1 VFDSIG
7 YCIQNRY
14 KDVGLAN
21 GVEYCYK
28 IQSKGAYSGTGFI
41 DPILN
46 FSQEVCSS
54 AIDTEP
60 PCPPRTMVNADCD
73 SLKNEISWDF
83 PAFDSCYSDVVLIRI
98 YYSTTSTGDMQVLS
112 EFPIGSQ
119 SSYVHILEN
128 SVAGCYAVAAIDS
141 FQNESILVRACVDN
155 CPVYELPNTFSPNLD
170 GVNDTFKPFP
180 YAFIA
185 SVQFDVFNRWGNKLF
200 SSSNPAILWDGN
212 DASSGNKLPDG
223 VYFYVCDVEEIRLDN
238 NVTRTLKGTITLFGN
253 SSKNGN

>member
-1 VFDSIG
+1 
-7 YCIQNRY
+7 
-14 KDVGLAN
+14 
-21 GVEYCYK
+21 
-28 IQSKGAYSGTGFI
+28 
-41 DPILN
+41 
-46 FSQEVCSS
+46 
-54 AIDTEP
+54 
-60 PCPPRTMVNADCD
+60 MNADCD
-73 SLKNEISWDF
+73 SLKNEISWEF
-83 PAFDSCYSDVVLIRI
+83 PAFDSCYSDVVRIRI

-119 SSYVHILEN
+119 SNYVHILEN

-185 SVQFDVFNRWGNKLF
+185 SVQFDVFNRWGNKL
-200 SSSNPAILWDGN
+200 
-212 DASSGNKLPDG
+212 PDG
-223 VYFYVCDVEEIRLDN
+223 VYFYVCEVEEIRLDN
-238 NVTRTLKGTITLFGN
+238 NVIRSLKGTITLFGN